1 MILYDYCRSSAAYR
15 VRIALN
21 LKEVDYQ
28 QVPVSLLA
36 GEQGSAEYLA
46 RNPQGLIPALQDGDL
61 LLTQSLAICEYL
73 DETCSEVQPLLP
85 KNPADRAK
93 VRAMAQLVA
102 CDIHPLN
109 NLRMLKYLVSELG
122 ASDEQK
128 IQWYQHWIY
137 QGFDALEQ
145 LLAET
150 ADEYSFGGEVTLA
163 DLCLVPQVF
172 NANRFNCALDSYP
185 NIVRVNAN
193 CVKLKAFASA
203 HPDLQ
208 LGA

>member
-21 LKEVDYQ
+21 LKEVEYQ

-36 GEQGSAEYLA
+36 GEQRSAEYLA
-46 RNPQGLIPALQDGDL
+46 RNPQGLVPALEDGAL

-73 DETCSEVQPLLP
+73 EESCSGGAPLMP
-85 KNPADRAK
+85 ATPADRAT

-109 NLRMLKYLVSELG
+109 NLRMLNYLVSELG
-122 ASDEQK
+122 VSESEK
-128 IQWYQHWIY
+128 TEWYRHWIY
-137 QGFDALEQ
+137 QGFTALEQ
-145 LLAET
+145 LLSQVSGR
-150 ADEYSFGGEVTLA
+150 YSFGDQVTLA

-172 NANRFNCALDSYP
+172 NANRFNCDLERYP
-185 NIVRVNAN
+185 NIVRVNEN
-193 CVKLKAFASA
+193 CLQIQAFAAA

-208 LGA
+208 PGA